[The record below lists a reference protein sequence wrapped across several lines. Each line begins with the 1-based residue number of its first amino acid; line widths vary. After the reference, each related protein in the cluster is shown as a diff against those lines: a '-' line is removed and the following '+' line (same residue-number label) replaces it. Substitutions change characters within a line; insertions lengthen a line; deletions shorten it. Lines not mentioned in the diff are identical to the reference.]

1 MKRRSIK
8 QRCANPQSQCG
19 QSAIE
24 YVLVC
29 AAFALA
35 LGIGLADDSVVRD
48 IVNLFKVAYEKFTHA
63 ISLPG

>member
-1 MKRRSIK
+1 MKRHPTK
-8 QRCANPQSQCG
+8 QRCANSQSQRG
-19 QSAIE
+19 QSSIE

-35 LGIGLADDSVVRD
+35 LGISLADDSALRE
-48 IVNLFKVAYEKFTHA
+48 ILNLFKVAYEKFTHA